1 MQAQDGVE
9 TLRAL
14 VMARLVYIVSRS
26 PLLPLLTLLDQVSVS
41 RVSNNFSINKT
52 SAENLLNP
60 STLTLRRFYNNYLF
74 ITVSALIDSRTPSK
88 TGTSLVVCRFLN
100 CSSKSPISARTLQK
114 FKSTLRI
121 FTRGKAVQ
129 PISLYNIVCPSIFVE
144 VMYCISTHT
153 RLRNDIYILNLIYII
168 KVLILSYAYKLLKI
182 QQTLFYFK
190 I

>member
-1 MQAQDGVE
+1 MQASDGVE
-9 TLRAL
+9 TPRVL
-14 VMARLVYIVSRS
+14 VVARLVYIVSCS
-26 PLLPLLTLLDQVSVS
+26 PLLPLLTLLQSVQDQVSVS

-74 ITVSALIDSRTPSK
+74 ITVSALIDSRTSSK

-100 CSSKSPISARTLQK
+100 CSSKSPLSARTLQK

-129 PISLYNIVCPSIFVE
+129 PISFYNIVCPSIFV
-144 VMYCISTHT
+144 
-153 RLRNDIYILNLIYII
+153 
-168 KVLILSYAYKLLKI
+168 
-182 QQTLFYFK
+182 
-190 I
+190 

>member
-1 MQAQDGVE
+1 MQASDGVE
-9 TLRAL
+9 TPRAL
-14 VMARLVYIVSRS
+14 VVARLVYIVSRS
-26 PLLPLLTLLDQVSVS
+26 PHLPLLTLLQSVQDQVSVS

-100 CSSKSPISARTLQK
+100 CSSKSPLSARTLQK
-114 FKSTLRI
+114 FKSTFRI

-129 PISLYNIVCPSIFVE
+129 PISLYNIVCPSILVE

-153 RLRNDIYILNLIYII
+153 HLQNDIYILNLIYII
-168 KVLILSYAYKLLKI
+168 KSSHSIVCV
-182 QQTLFYFK
+182 
-190 I
+190 